1 MNNKRQS
8 PLVKAEPIYS
18 NVQDEPIY
26 DNVEIIKQT
35 KKTNIENVK
44 TPSRR
49 TNTPKG
55 TVTKQISFMTEFCF
69 ETDCLQLG
77 HCKILFFIFQDDLQ
91 PDVNIKE
98 ATAVDSKPLD
108 TTVKFAVP
116 LEKDKPILWP
126 QFKDPSQLKTHRHH

>member
-1 MNNKRQS
+1 MIFFFITLFDLGKTPSNGTGMVTRRQTLTGIRTLAGPSRLNSPTEAASRRASLNNKRQS

-55 TVTKQISFMTEFCF
+55 TVTV
-69 ETDCLQLG
+69 
-77 HCKILFFIFQDDLQ
+77 HLFLLF
-91 PDVNIKE
+91 
-98 ATAVDSKPLD
+98 
-108 TTVKFAVP
+108 
-116 LEKDKPILWP
+116 
-126 QFKDPSQLKTHRHH
+126 

>member
-1 MNNKRQS
+1 MVTRRQTLTGIRTLAGPSRLNSPTEVASRRASLNNKRQS

-55 TVTKQISFMTEFCF
+55 T
-69 ETDCLQLG
+69 
-77 HCKILFFIFQDDLQ
+77 
-91 PDVNIKE
+91 
-98 ATAVDSKPLD
+98 AA
-108 TTVKFAVP
+108 
-116 LEKDKPILWP
+116 
-126 QFKDPSQLKTHRHH
+126 